1 MKVATGT
8 KRVREEETF
17 CCLVI
22 HLVEVCNGLALDR
35 KLHHLTMSHAIYR
48 FILWSVR
55 PRVRAFGKKKFS
67 RKNSRMGAA
76 RDGVSRAIQ
85 SRTALDMWA
94 TFKRLLTDL
103 VFFLFS
109 WIANP
114 IARIRLPMSVTS
126 LFRSWSSCDVVLRIC
141 CLFFLRP
148 FWCAWAR

>member
-1 MKVATGT
+1 MKVATGA

-48 FILWSVR
+48 FILWFVR

-67 RKNSRMGAA
+67 KIKFSNGGRTRWCEQGHTKPCGPRY
-76 RDGVSRAIQ
+76 VSDVQAIIDWF
-85 SRTALDMWA
+85 S
-94 TFKRLLTDL
+94 
-103 VFFLFS
+103 FFLFS